1 MRPNETT
8 RRWLASAGLV
18 ITLAAV
24 ATYVALNIA
33 TIRAGGAT
41 VLDAFALNQLVL
53 GVMYGLANRLRDAT
67 DLGAIGTDVVT
78 AVDRSLR
85 PAHHALWVR
94 RTTG

>member
-24 ATYVALNIA
+24 AA
-33 TIRAGGAT
+33 
-41 VLDAFALNQLVL
+41 
-53 GVMYGLANRLRDAT
+53 GLANRLRDAT
-67 DLGAIGTDVVT
+67 DLGAIATDVVT

-85 PAHHALWVR
+85 PAHCALWVR

>member
-24 ATYVALNIA
+24 AAYV
-33 TIRAGGAT
+33 
-41 VLDAFALNQLVL
+41 
-53 GVMYGLANRLRDAT
+53 ANRLRDAT

-85 PAHHALWVR
+85 PAHCALWVR

>member
-24 ATYVALNIA
+24 AAYVALNIA
-33 TIRAGGAT
+33 TIRAGGA
-41 VLDAFALNQLVL
+41 VLDALALNGLVL

-85 PAHHALWVR
+85 PAHCALWVR